1 MKKNKKCFKGFHSW
15 IEADADDMYTYT
27 VCRKCRTSW
36 DFDVL
41 AWWEK
46 IKWEIEDI
54 IAHRQA
60 KKLLEDNW
68 KPPF

>member
-27 VCRKCRTSW
+27 VCKKCRTSW

-60 KKLLEDNW
+60 KKLLEENW
-68 KPPF
+68 EAPF